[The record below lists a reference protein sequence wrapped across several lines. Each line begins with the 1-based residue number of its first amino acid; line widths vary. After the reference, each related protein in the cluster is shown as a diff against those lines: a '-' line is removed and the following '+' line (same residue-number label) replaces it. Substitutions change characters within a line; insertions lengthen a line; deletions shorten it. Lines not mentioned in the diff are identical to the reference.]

1 MGKAVGGCLNQK
13 RIVIRGNNGARK
25 SIAAVQTNAKAAAA
39 AVGNQLAG
47 IGHKVV
53 GRVFGGNTALNGM
66 AEAGNFVLFG
76 NADFRAVQGI
86 TFGNFNLGLH
96 NIKAGNF
103 FGNGMF
109 NLNTRVNFNK
119 VEVAVRG
126 NEEFNRTGAE
136 VINVFHQL
144 NGCVADC
151 LAQFG
156 FKRKGRG
163 NFHQFLVAALYG
175 AVALEQM
182 HNVALRIAQNLNFDM
197 FRAFKVFFKVNF
209 IAAESLHSF
218 GFSHIVYG
226 FQIFVAVYHA
236 HAAPAAAVN
245 GFKHNGK
252 AVRLHKTVNVF
263 NAVNRAVAARNHRN
277 AGKLGLFARINFVAE
292 HNKVFKARADKNN
305 AFFGAA
311 FCKVAVFA

>member
-1 MGKAVGGCLNQK
+1 MPISGLC
-13 RIVIRGNNGARK
+13 REY
-25 SIAAVQTNAKAAAA
+25 S
-39 AVGNQLAG
+39 
-47 IGHKVV
+47 
-53 GRVFGGNTALNGM
+53 
-66 AEAGNFVLFG
+66 
-76 NADFRAVQGI
+76 
-86 TFGNFNLGLH
+86 FGNFNLGLH

-103 FGNGMF
+103 FGNSMF

-156 FKRKGRG
+156 LKRKGRG

-209 IAAESLHSF
+209 IAAESFIASDLAMLYTVSKSSLLF
-218 GFSHIVYG
+218 TMRMPRPPPPLTALSIT
-226 FQIFVAVYHA
+226 
-236 HAAPAAAVN
+236 
-245 GFKHNGK
+245 GK
-252 AVRLHKTVNVF
+252 PCACTKR
-263 NAVNRAVAARNHRN
+263 
-277 AGKLGLFARINFVAE
+277 
-292 HNKVFKARADKNN
+292 
-305 AFFGAA
+305 
-311 FCKVAVFA
+311 

>member
-1 MGKAVGGCLNQK
+1 
-13 RIVIRGNNGARK
+13 
-25 SIAAVQTNAKAAAA
+25 
-39 AVGNQLAG
+39 
-47 IGHKVV
+47 
-53 GRVFGGNTALNGM
+53 M
-66 AEAGNFVLFG
+66 AEAGNFILFG

-86 TFGNFNLGLH
+86 AFGNFNLGLH

-151 LAQFG
+151 FAQFG

-175 AVALEQM
+175 AVTLEQM

-209 IAAESLHSF
+209 IAAESFIASDLAML
-218 GFSHIVYG
+218 Y
-226 FQIFVAVYHA
+226 
-236 HAAPAAAVN
+236 
-245 GFKHNGK
+245 
-252 AVRLHKTVNVF
+252 TVS
-263 NAVNRAVAARNHRN
+263 
-277 AGKLGLFARINFVAE
+277 KSSLLFTIRMP
-292 HNKVFKARADKNN
+292 RPPPR
-305 AFFGAA
+305 
-311 FCKVAVFA
+311 